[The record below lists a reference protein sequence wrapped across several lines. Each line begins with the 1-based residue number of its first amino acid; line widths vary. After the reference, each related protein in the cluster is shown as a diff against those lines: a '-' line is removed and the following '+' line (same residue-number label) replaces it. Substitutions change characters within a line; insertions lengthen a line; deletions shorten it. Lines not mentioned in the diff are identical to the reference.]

1 MGKRFFYKRFFKRMR
16 KIGMFKAVICDENEE
31 YGFPFIIEKFLALK
45 KALLLLLL
53 IIFVYVVIRSPF
65 PPPEI
70 NYVIKGPVMPE
81 RVDEFG
87 MTRLH
92 RAVINGNINIIKILI
107 RNGVGLNR
115 TDNYGWSSLHW
126 ASFLGREDLMEILI
140 SNGARRDLRSTSD
153 WFVFK
158 KGSLPDEVKRKF

>member
-1 MGKRFFYKRFFKRMR
+1 
-16 KIGMFKAVICDENEE
+16 MFKAVICDESEE
-31 YGFPFIIEKFLALK
+31 YGFPFIVEKFLVLK

-53 IIFVYVVIRSPF
+53 IIFVYFVIRPPL

-70 NYVIKGPVMPE
+70 YLVIDGPAMPE
-81 RVDEFG
+81 RVDESG

-92 RAVINGNINIIKILI
+92 RAVINGNIHAVKILI
-107 RNGVGLNR
+107 RYGAGLNR

-126 ASFLGREDLMEILI
+126 ANFLGREDLMEILI

>member
-1 MGKRFFYKRFFKRMR
+1 MKR
-16 KIGMFKAVICDENEE
+16 IGMFKAVICDEKEE
-31 YGFPFIIEKFLALK
+31 YGFPFITEKFLVLK
-45 KALLLLLL
+45 KTLLLMLL
-53 IIFVYVVIRSPF
+53 IMLVYVVIKPPLPSP
-65 PPPEI
+65 EVNLVI
-70 NYVIKGPVMPE
+70 NDSVIPE

-92 RAVINGNINIIKILI
+92 RAVIRGNINIIKILI
-107 RNGVGLNR
+107 RNGAGLNK
-115 TDNYGWSSLHW
+115 TDNYGWSPLHW
-126 ASFLGREDLMEILI
+126 AGFLGREDLMEILI